1 MVDNRFIL
9 TKRILIGGII
19 ISFDNCRLV
28 SLNNEILDH
37 IFSWRY
43 DKPYNVY
50 DLYLND
56 YLKNSDLWGVEQFA
70 LVENENII
78 AYVSCQVIK
87 NDMWVGW
94 ALRPNL
100 CGSGIGQEFVKKCI
114 VELIALKKHYMK
126 EIFLK
131 VYSWNTR
138 AIKVYK
144 KVGFVHY
151 DKFIRVE
158 NGEDTEYIIMK
169 MDIK

>member
-1 MVDNRFIL
+1 MIDNRLIL
-9 TKRILIGGII
+9 TKKIVLGGII
-19 ISFDNCRLV
+19 INFDNCRLV
-28 SLNNEILDH
+28 SLNNEILEH

-56 YLKNSDLWGVEQFA
+56 YLKNSHLWGVEQFA

-78 AYVSCQVIK
+78 AFVSCNVIK

-94 ALRPNL
+94 SLRPDL
-100 CGSGIGQEFVKKCI
+100 CGNGTGQDFVKKSI
-114 VELIALKKHYMK
+114 VELISLKKQYVK
-126 EIFLK
+126 DVFLK
-131 VYSWNTR
+131 VYNWNTR

-151 DKFIRVE
+151 DEFIRVE
-158 NGEDTEYIIMK
+158 NGEDAQYIIMK
-169 MDIK
+169 LDIK